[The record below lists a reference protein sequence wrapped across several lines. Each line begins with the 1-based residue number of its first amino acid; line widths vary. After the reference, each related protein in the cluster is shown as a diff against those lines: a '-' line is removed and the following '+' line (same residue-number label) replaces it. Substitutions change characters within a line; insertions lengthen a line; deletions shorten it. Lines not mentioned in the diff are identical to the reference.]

1 MQMERIL
8 TMNVVPDLVALP
20 NPEIDMSISFPNG
33 SVSEAVPGDYL
44 LPSQVSPVSLCIQY
58 A

>member
-1 MQMERIL
+1 MERIL

-20 NPEIDMSISFPNG
+20 NPEIDMSISFPTG

-44 LPSQVSPVSLCIQY
+44 LPSQVSPVSLYIFPV
-58 A
+58 

>member
-1 MQMERIL
+1 MERIL

-20 NPEIDMSISFPNG
+20 NPEIDMSISFPTG
-33 SVSEAVPGDYL
+33 SISETVPGDYL